1 MKFSVSIVAASVAAF
16 AGAAVAED
24 CVSLALK
31 VIPSCAQTCFL
42 NGAPSIGCGGT
53 DFQCQC
59 KNQAKLM
66 AAVESCVKKSCPS
79 ESYQAVIDGGNKT
92 CACAAALSPSA
103 QGSGT
108 VAPTVT
114 GTAAPTTSV
123 VKPTNVPTA
132 AANRPAVGVMAGVLG
147 FAAIAL

>member
-1 MKFSVSIVAASVAAF
+1 MTYCRRRRRRHLSVSITNR
-16 AGAAVAED
+16 
-24 CVSLALK
+24 
-31 VIPSCAQTCFL
+31 I
-42 NGAPSIGCGGT
+42 I
-53 DFQCQC
+53 
-59 KNQAKLM
+59 NQLSA
-66 AAVESCVKKSCPS
+66 
-79 ESYQAVIDGGNKT
+79 